1 VRLAPDAATAPAG
14 PVSPARAGTT
24 RRGTGMRGRQV
35 ESVAGYLAALAIFVG
50 AIAVVYRPVRIAPF
64 AIVIALLAAAMAT
77 GRSTRITQF
86 AVAFAAVCW
95 FAGMTAAVIT
105 GNPLW

>member
-1 VRLAPDAATAPAG
+1 M
-14 PVSPARAGTT
+14 
-24 RRGTGMRGRQV
+24 RRQT
-35 ESVAGYLAALAIFVG
+35 ETVAGYLAAVAIFVG
-50 AIAVVYRPVRIAPF
+50 AIAVVYRPIRIAPF
-64 AIVIALLAAAMAT
+64 AIVIALVAAAMAT
-77 GRSTRITQF
+77 GSSTRLTQF